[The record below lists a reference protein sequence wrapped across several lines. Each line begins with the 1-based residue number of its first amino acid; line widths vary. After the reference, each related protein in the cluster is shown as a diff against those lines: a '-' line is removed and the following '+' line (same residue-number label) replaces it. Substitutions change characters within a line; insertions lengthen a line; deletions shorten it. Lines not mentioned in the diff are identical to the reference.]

1 MSLPSMSR
9 RGIALP
15 ISNTEKWNNETFGQ
29 TIEQAISDISGIPS
43 GIDASRVDVAM
54 AKQLEPHLS
63 SALAGLKM
71 TSAIG
76 SKNTAVDFNGLLEG
90 ANVSISV
97 KSNTSGDKVCPQTI
111 GQTTKQSFCSHFGIV
126 SQSDDDIKQ
135 WILDNP
141 NDLLREYAN
150 NLNIC
155 DIIVHVQAT
164 KSKGVVYLKSISWY
178 KREHFENIN
187 WMLGECVFTKKT
199 VGAWNE
205 SSSIRFR
212 NIPIGEFQIHNNR
225 NNIKFRFNFRNLLK
239 LL

>member
-1 MSLPSMSR
+1 MPN
-9 RGIALP
+9 RGIALS
-15 ISNTEKWNNETFGQ
+15 ISNPDKWNNETFGQ
-29 TIEQAISDISGIPS
+29 TIEQAISDISGISS
-43 GIDASRVDVAM
+43 GIDANRVDSEM

-63 SALAGLKM
+63 SAFAGLKI
-71 TSAIG
+71 TSAVG

-90 ANVSISV
+90 KNVSISV
-97 KSNTSGDKVCPQTI
+97 KSNTSGNKVCPQTI
-111 GQTTKQSFCSHFGIV
+111 GQTTKQGFCSHFGIT

-135 WILDNP
+135 WILDHP
-141 NDLLREYAN
+141 NNLLREYAN

-164 KSKGVVYLKSISWY
+164 KSKNAIYLKSISWY
-178 KREHFENIN
+178 KREHFENID

-199 VGAWNE
+199 VSAWNE